1 MKKITLDD
9 VIKKERARDAEFN
22 EHYQNELLINAIS
35 KMIVELRQRAHLT
48 QIELANRALTTQPVI
63 ARLESG
69 TDTRVPSL
77 RLLIRI
83 AAAANAKLNICLEF
97 YKQN

>member
-9 VIKKERARDAEFN
+9 VIKREQARDPEFN
-22 EHYQNELLINAIS
+22 EHYQKELLINAIS
-35 KMIVELRQRAHLT
+35 KMIVELRQRARLT
-48 QIELANRALTTQPVI
+48 QIELAIRAHTTQPVI

-77 RLLIRI
+77 QLLIRI
-83 AAAANAKLNICLEF
+83 ASAANAKLNVNLEF
-97 YKQN
+97 NRKN

>member
-1 MKKITLDD
+1 MKKITLND
-9 VIKKERARDAEFN
+9 VIKREQAKDPEFT
-22 EHYQNELLINAIS
+22 EHYQKELLINAIS

-48 QIELANRALTTQPVI
+48 QMELAMKAHTSQPVI

-77 RLLIRI
+77 QLLVRI
-83 AAAANAKLNICLEF
+83 AAAANAKLNMHFEF
-97 YKQN
+97 QTKN